1 MARRLRAP
9 RVPNLKGVPRAP
21 KHNQANRNS
30 RESKQRERMLDQ
42 RRANYF
48 RYDCEDI
55 LKASAVPEEMQNSLI
70 QTLWAKGSRD
80 SLMEAKVWLNDKVK
94 EKVVDAATQQKILNV
109 MERYST
115 WR

>member
-9 RVPNLKGVPRAP
+9 RVPNMTGTPRAP

-55 LKASAVPEEMQNSLI
+55 LKQSAVLPEMQSSLI

-94 EKVVDAATQQKILNV
+94 EKVLDAGTQQKILGV

>member
-9 RVPNLKGVPRAP
+9 RVPNRTGAPRAP
-21 KHNQANRNS
+21 KHNETNRNT

-55 LKASAVPEEMQNSLI
+55 LKTSTVAIEMQSSLI

-80 SLMEAKVWLNDKVK
+80 SLMEAKVWLNEKFK
-94 EKVVDAATQQKILNV
+94 EKAVDAATQQKLLNV

>member
-9 RVPNLKGVPRAP
+9 RVPNMSGVPRAP
-21 KHNQANRNS
+21 KHNQTNRNS

-55 LKASAVPEEMQNSLI
+55 LKPSPVPVEMQSSLI

-94 EKVVDAATQQKILNV
+94 EKVVDPATQQKLLAI
-109 MERYST
+109 MDRYST

>member
-1 MARRLRAP
+1 VARRLRAP

-21 KHNQANRNS
+21 KHNQTNRNT

-55 LKASAVPEEMQNSLI
+55 LNASTVQEEMRSSLI

-80 SLMEAKVWLNDKVK
+80 SLMEAKVWLNEKVK
-94 EKVVDAATQQKILNV
+94 EKAVDAGTQQKLIAV

>member
-1 MARRLRAP
+1 VARRLRAP

-21 KHNQANRNS
+21 KHNVANRMT

-48 RYDCEDI
+48 RYDCEDV
-55 LKASAVPEEMQNSLI
+55 LKASPVAVEMQSSLI

-80 SLMEAKVWLNDKVK
+80 SLVEAKVWLNDKVK
-94 EKVVDAATQQKILNV
+94 EKAVDPATQQRLLAI
-109 MERYST
+109 MDRYST